1 MFSLES
7 YSISLNIDP
16 VLPRTT
22 LAVTAL
28 LKNKYSQTKELV
40 KYILNGYNATF
51 SLNKILY

>member
-22 LAVTAL
+22 SVTAL
-28 LKNKYSQTKELV
+28 LNNKYSQTKELV